1 MKHFIFFGLAF
12 MVVFSACSK
21 STSNDGTPQT
31 TGIQSASSATPAQN
45 SKLHFFSVAWGC
57 VEVEKAKLDAAAYTI
72 KNFATQ
78 SGACPS
84 TLAVLT
90 ATSKKLLECP
100 VVIGPSS
107 IPAIYILFD
116 KRSLDGKTVSDLGAE
131 GFTVDNFC
139 PMVAQKT
146 FN

>member
-1 MKHFIFFGLAF
+1 MKHFIFIGLAWLGF
-12 MVVFSACSK
+12 FSACSK
-21 STSNDGTPQT
+21 SSSSDGTPQT
-31 TGIQSASSATPAQN
+31 TGIQSASSATPVQ
-45 SKLHFFSVAWGC
+45 SLKLHFFSVAWGC
-57 VEVEKAKLDAAAYTI
+57 VEVEKAKLDAASYTI
-72 KNFATQ
+72 KNFETQ
-78 SGACPS
+78 SGGCPA
-84 TLAVLT
+84 TLTVVN

-116 KRSLDGKTVSDLGAE
+116 KRSLDGKTVSDLSAE

-139 PMVAQKT
+139 PMIAQKI